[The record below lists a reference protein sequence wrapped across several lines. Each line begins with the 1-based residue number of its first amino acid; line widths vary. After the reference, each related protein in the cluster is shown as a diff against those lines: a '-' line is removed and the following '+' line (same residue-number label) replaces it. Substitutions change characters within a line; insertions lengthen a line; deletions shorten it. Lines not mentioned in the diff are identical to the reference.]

1 MQVNP
6 AFFNMMR
13 QDVLDRDL
21 FALWLSPSPTQE
33 PAGALTFGHADPDHY
48 AGPVTWIPVTEK
60 AYWTV
65 PLGGATVGGRTVP
78 LAARGA
84 ILDSGTTAILMS
96 DADSTRLHQSIP
108 GLSYNAQGGYYV
120 VKGGCDAVSSLP
132 DISFVLGGQP
142 YAVPAR
148 LWTQA
153 IPATTSQGGGS
164 GGTMC
169 ISGIIPGGDSNSI
182 ILGDNFLRAW

>member
-21 FALWLSPSPTQE
+21 FALWLSASPTLE

-48 AGPVTWIPVTEK
+48 TGPVTWIPVTEK

-65 PLGGATVGGRTVP
+65 ALGGVAVGGLSVP
-78 LAARGA
+78 LSARGA

-96 DADSTRLHQSIP
+96 DADSTRLHQAIP
-108 GLSYNAQGGYYV
+108 GLTYVPSGGYYNV
-120 VKGGCDAVSSLP
+120 TGGCGAVAALP
-132 DISFVLGGQP
+132 DVSFILGGKP

-148 LWTQA
+148 LWTQQ
-153 IPATTSQGGGS
+153 IPAPGGGV
-164 GGTMC
+164 TC

>member
-1 MQVNP
+1 
-6 AFFNMMR
+6 
-13 QDVLDRDL
+13 
-21 FALWLSPSPTQE
+21 
-33 PAGALTFGHADPDHY
+33 
-48 AGPVTWIPVTEK
+48 
-60 AYWTV
+60 
-65 PLGGATVGGRTVP
+65 
-78 LAARGA
+78 
-84 ILDSGTTAILMS
+84 MS